1 MMFSLTNPGLTGD
14 SDLLLNLA
22 ELHQE
27 EQVKYIFG
35 PGQRASYSLSPRIEI
50 LDLTL
55 ERVRTYGQSAS
66 AALSSVPAKS
76 ASVRIRFLTASNT
89 EVSSRVMHLFFAARG
104 FYGYPLCLI
113 KPKTATKLEI
123 SVSNINAKLTLHSRV
138 SFR

>member
-1 MMFSLTNPGLTGD
+1 MMLSLTNPGLTAD
-14 SDLLLNLA
+14 SGMVLSSA
-22 ELHQE
+22 ETLE
-27 EQVKYIFG
+27 ENRAQYIFG
-35 PGQRASYSLSPRIEI
+35 SGQKALFSLSPRIEI

-55 ERVRTYGQSAS
+55 ERVRTYGQNSS

-76 ASVRIRFLTASNT
+76 ASVRIRFLTTSNT

-113 KPKTATKLEI
+113 KPRTATKLEI

-138 SFR
+138 LVG